1 MMTEASDNHAMPS
14 TTRAYTTIT
23 PSWQRFHE
31 FAAPLQSNSGAGS
44 AAASSSSQQ
53 HHPYARQYS
62 HVYSARLAGLRSRCL
77 ENARWKLRENGVD
90 EKDVVVVDRIIQV
103 EEGKLS
109 ILVGTIVK
117 EMDPKR
123 RPVVASTYNDEDACS
138 FLFPSGINANW
149 LGVEGAQESLR
160 AHLFDSKKGDV
171 IHLED
176 ESGRVELVPD
186 GKAEN
191 GMDVDNEDAL
201 DANKVATGVV
211 AAVVGEVIA
220 GKGVMHVRS
229 VHFAGPP
236 PFDHDAESADDF
248 RGSLVGDSENDDP
261 RILLVSGLGCG
272 TDSPTDIKTGG
283 SLALRREMLLEYLTN
298 SDIGNGAAVSRV
310 IVAGGGVAPPK
321 PDSCAESNKENSHHT
336 NGNKSKK
343 TKYETT
349 SPMAFSLRELDM
361 YFSEILSSGIPV
373 DYIPGWHDP
382 TNANWPQRPIHSCL
396 LPNSCGFVDLFQR
409 STNPYECMIGGKVKV
424 LGSDG
429 LNVADLRRF
438 LPQSVTKGGSD
449 GGEELTTV
457 SAIDA
462 LNHTFRY
469 GHMAPTGP
477 DSLPMFPSSESDP
490 FILNKR
496 PTVYFSGNCDKFET
510 RLVGANGEEIDSATA
525 GKDVSRL
532 ICIPSFAL
540 TGEVVLVNLK
550 TLECELM
557 LFDDVGCKF
566 L

>member
-1 MMTEASDNHAMPS
+1 MPP
-14 TTRAYTTIT
+14 TTRAYSTIT

-44 AAASSSSQQ
+44 AAASSSNQQ
-53 HHPYARQYS
+53 QHPYARQYS
-62 HVYSARLAGLRSRCL
+62 HVYAARLAGLRSRCL
-77 ENARWKLRENGVD
+77 ENARRTLKENGVD
-90 EKDVVVVDRIIQV
+90 EDDVMVVDRIIQV

-117 EMDPKR
+117 ETDPKR
-123 RPVVASTYNDEDACS
+123 RPVVSSTYDDEDACS
-138 FLFPSGINANW
+138 FLFPNGLAAK
-149 LGVEGAQESLR
+149 GARVEGAQEPLR
-160 AHLFDSKKGDV
+160 AHLFDSKKGDLL
-171 IHLED
+171 HLED
-176 ESGRVELVPD
+176 ESGRVELFPFGD
-186 GKAEN
+186 SQN
-191 GMDVDNEDAL
+191 SMDVDNADAL

-211 AAVVGEVIA
+211 AAVIGEVIE

-229 VHFAGPP
+229 IHFAGPP
-236 PFDHDAESADDF
+236 LFGHDAKSADGM
-248 RGSLVGDSENDDP
+248 RGTLAGETETDDP
-261 RILLVSGLGCG
+261 QILLVSGLAFG
-272 TDSPTDIKTGG
+272 TDSPSDIKAGG

-298 SDIGNGAAVSRV
+298 SDIGNGAAISRV

-321 PDSCAESNKENSHHT
+321 KDAFADSNKENNHHT

-343 TKYETT
+343 TKYEST
-349 SPMAFSLRELDM
+349 SPMAFSLRELDV

-396 LPNSCGFVDLFQR
+396 LPNSCSFVDLFQR
-409 STNPYECMIGGKVKV
+409 STNPYECTVGEKVRV

-438 LPQSVTKGGSD
+438 LPRSVTNAGGD
-449 GGEELTTV
+449 AGEELTAV
-457 SAIDA
+457 SAVDA

-469 GHMAPTGP
+469 GHIAPTGP

-496 PTVYFSGNCDKFET
+496 PVVYFSGNCEKFET
-510 RLVGANGEEIDSATA
+510 RVVGANGEEIASANA
-525 GKDVSRL
+525 EKDVSRL

-550 TLECELM
+550 TLECQVM
-557 LFDDVGCKF
+557 SFDDVR